1 MVEVSRLIAAE
12 IIVEIEAD
20 AYTGAIIM
28 EPTLEK

>member
-1 MVEVSRLIAAE
+1 LIAPE

-20 AYTGAIIM
+20 AYIGATIM